1 MSCKESAALVAP
13 LVNAQSV
20 AAAANAMTTSIHL
33 SITDDSAIPLTATDI
48 VEQVNV
54 VRESADAAITTMRAA
69 LGVQANSQI
78 ESLRQLIEAMTRFA
92 EVAIS
97 LDQNPRVFVVEKL
110 VSARQLVFS
119 QFGSQELLE
128 KFTDLNPQLRS
139 INFIEPGT
147 EVSLPRS
154 Q

>member
-1 MSCKESAALVAP
+1 MSCKASAEIIAP
-13 LVNAQSV
+13 LVSAQSV
-20 AAAANAMTTSIHL
+20 AADANAMATSIQL
-33 SITDDSAIPLTATDI
+33 SITDDSTVVLTATDI

-54 VRESADAAITTMRAA
+54 VRESADSAIALMRSA

-78 ESLRQLIEAMTRFA
+78 EALRKLIESLTRFA

-97 LDQNPRVFVVEKL
+97 LDQNPQVFVVEKL

-119 QFGSQELLE
+119 QFGSQDLLD
-128 KFTDLNPQLRS
+128 KFIDLNPQLKS
-139 INFIEPGT
+139 INFIEAGT